1 MDRVIFQNNPL
12 IEVILQFRFPTIL
25 SINSN
30 EPVDFQEAI
39 IAKQ

>member
-30 EPVDFQEAI
+30 
-39 IAKQ
+39 